1 MKRINKARKG
11 YLDIA
16 KAIGIIIVLINH
28 IELQLGGANRFLGVF
43 FVSEFFMLS
52 GMTFRIKEGE
62 TLKNFAGKKA
72 KRLLLP
78 YVLYSLFYLAW
89 YSLRSVASGAFALS
103 DLLKKAAGCLYART
117 YLFPARED
125 KVYLM
130 EIMNAPMWFLPA
142 LFICLVVYYMLNKY
156 LGDKKKWGVLAVFL
170 LSMVSHYAVPILLPW
185 SIDIAL
191 AMMPLLY
198 AGEKLAATDYITAT
212 RKTIWLMPLALLVF
226 ILITTINGAGNISI
240 GDYGKSMLLFLTAS
254 FLGTF
259 LCIMFSFFIEKYL
272 HFIEKVLII
281 IGVNTMDILCQ
292 HLFVFALIQAV
303 CGILNIPADLW
314 LTKLLIIIVGIFI
327 PIAVK
332 KIYKLTFCRDKT
344 T

>member
-1 MKRINKARKG
+1 
-11 YLDIA
+11 
-16 KAIGIIIVLINH
+16 
-28 IELQLGGANRFLGVF
+28 
-43 FVSEFFMLS
+43 
-52 GMTFRIKEGE
+52 
-62 TLKNFAGKKA
+62 
-72 KRLLLP
+72 
-78 YVLYSLFYLAW
+78 
-89 YSLRSVASGAFALS
+89 
-103 DLLKKAAGCLYART
+103 
-117 YLFPARED
+117 
-125 KVYLM
+125 
-130 EIMNAPMWFLPA
+130 
-142 LFICLVVYYMLNKY
+142 MLNKY

-272 HFIEKVLII
+272 HFIVKVLII

-292 HLFVFALIQAV
+292 HLFVFALMQAV